1 MEIEK
6 TIDGKT
12 AYLKIV
18 GRLDTVSSP
27 DLEKTLNELTSEE
40 EVILDFE
47 KLDYISSAGLR
58 VLLLAHKN
66 FAKKSGLT
74 VKNVCDAVMDVFKV
88 TGFDDVLTIK

>member
-6 TIDGKT
+6 NIDGKT

-27 DLEKTLNELTSEE
+27 ELESVLKELSSLEE
-40 EVILDFE
+40 IVLDFE
-47 KLDYISSAGLR
+47 KLEYISSAGLR

-66 FAKKSGLT
+66 FARKSGLT

>member
-6 TIDGKT
+6 LIDGKT
-12 AYLKIV
+12 ATLKIS

-27 DLEKTLNELTSEE
+27 ELESALNELSDAEG
-40 EVILDFE
+40 VVLDFE
-47 KLDYISSAGLR
+47 KLEYISSAGLR

-66 FAKKSGLT
+66 FSRKAGLT
-74 VKNVCDAVMDVFKV
+74 VTNVCEEVMDVFKV

>member
-27 DLEKTLNELTSEE
+27 DLEKTLNELTAEE

>member
-1 MEIEK
+1 MDIE
-6 TIDGKT
+6 TIIDGKT
-12 AYLKIV
+12 ATLKV
-18 GRLDTVSSP
+18 SGRLDTVSSP
-27 DLEKTLNELTSEE
+27 QLESVLNEITTED

-47 KLDYISSAGLR
+47 KLEYISSAGLR

-66 FAKKSGLT
+66 FAKKSGMT

>member
-1 MEIEK
+1 MTIEK
-6 TIDGKT
+6 NIDGKT
-12 AYLKIV
+12 AYLKII

-27 DLEKTLNELTSEE
+27 ELESVLNELSSLEE
-40 EVILDFE
+40 IVLDFE
-47 KLDYISSAGLR
+47 KLEYISSAGLR

-66 FAKKSGLT
+66 FARKSGLT

>member
-1 MEIEK
+1 MDIEK
-6 TIDGKT
+6 IIDGKT
-12 AYLKIV
+12 ATLKV
-18 GRLDTVSSP
+18 SGRLDTVSSP
-27 DLEKTLNELTSEE
+27 QLESVLNEITTED

-47 KLDYISSAGLR
+47 KLEYISSAGLR

-66 FAKKSGLT
+66 FAKKSGMT